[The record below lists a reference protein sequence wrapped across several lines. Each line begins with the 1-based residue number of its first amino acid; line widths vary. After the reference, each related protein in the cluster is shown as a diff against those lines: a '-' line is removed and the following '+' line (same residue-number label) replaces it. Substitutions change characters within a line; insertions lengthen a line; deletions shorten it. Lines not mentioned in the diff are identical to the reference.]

1 MRRLKYKFIQVGLRG
16 ESRALVTEQRW
27 GKVGNVRLL
36 LGNRTDATEDPGMR
50 RGGGK
55 PEGRQR
61 RDRPRRAQDAKTQR
75 RGPEGLQRRP

>member
-1 MRRLKYKFIQVGLRG
+1 MEMRG

-27 GKVGNVRLL
+27 GKVGNVRPL
-36 LGNRTDATEDPGMR
+36 LGNRTDATEDPGVG

-61 RDRPRRAQDAKTQR
+61 RGRPRRAQEARTQR
-75 RGPEGLQRRP
+75 RGPEGLQPRP